1 MNADVA
7 QVILF
12 QCCVD
17 RLNRI
22 RKLGTIIAAAH
33 HQQSCNTSQNESLL
47 CRTPSSFRCHKN
59 SPFAPSTKGALQL
72 VEKTLDSVAWRRNV
86 RLDAAVEI
94 HLHGGGFVLC
104 SAQKCIHAAC
114 NCVPADG
121 NTSRSEVCKN
131 AQSFIELTC

>member
-94 HLHGGGFVLC
+94 HKNPVCVASDF
-104 SAQKCIHAAC
+104 CILSNQPLLQPDFC
-114 NCVPADG
+114 RVG
-121 NTSRSEVCKN
+121 L
-131 AQSFIELTC
+131 I